1 VRSYQQ
7 ALQLNPASSDAHQN
21 LGLTWQTQ
29 GRVNEAV
36 TEFEQAARLN
46 SNRVDSW
53 THLGFL
59 CAATPNRMPEA
70 ERAFR
75 ELTRLQPSSA
85 EASGWLG
92 NALAE
97 QNKLADAIP
106 FYLTALKLN
115 PGDCRNEFNL
125 GLTFSRLGQ
134 RDEAAEH
141 YRRALSI
148 NPNYPEAQIAL
159 RQLQNSPESS
169 EGRKR

>member
-1 VRSYQQ
+1 V
-7 ALQLNPASSDAHQN
+7 
-21 LGLTWQTQ
+21 G
-29 GRVNEAV
+29 EAV
-36 TEFEQAARLN
+36 AEFEQAALLN

-75 ELTRLQPSSA
+75 ELTRLQPGSA
-85 EASGWLG
+85 DAFGWLG

-115 PGDCRNEFNL
+115 PADSRNEFNL
-125 GLTFSRLGQ
+125 GLTFSRLGK

-159 RQLQNSPESS
+159 RQLLPLGNSTG
-169 EGRKR
+169 GRDR